1 MADLIEK
8 LSIIAFVAAGCCLLL
23 TILIWFRF
31 RILSVINDLSGK
43 TAKRA
48 IAQIR
53 ENNLRTGNKAY
64 HPGIVNLNRGPLT
77 TPMPEVSATPTE
89 KLPDDQVGKPV
100 PETIL
105 YQEAGKT
112 QILLA
117 SEAERGTTV
126 LNQDVNN
133 IADTSERPKVELT
146 ILEQVVMIHTSEVI
160 P

>member
-133 IADTSERPKVELT
+133 IADTSERLKVELT
-146 ILEQVVMIHTSEVI
+146 ILEQVVMIHTNEVI

>member
-43 TAKRA
+43 TAKRS

-146 ILEQVVMIHTSEVI
+146 ILEQVVMIHTNEVI

>member
-31 RILSVINDLSGK
+31 RILSVIYDLSGK

-146 ILEQVVMIHTSEVI
+146 ILEQVVMIHTNEVI

>member
-48 IAQIR
+48 MAQIR
-53 ENNLRTGNKAY
+53 ENNLRSGNKAY
-64 HPGIVNLNRGPLT
+64 QQGIVNLNRGPLT

-146 ILEQVVMIHTSEVI
+146 ILEQVVMIHTNEVI

>member
-77 TPMPEVSATPTE
+77 TPMPEVLATPTE

-146 ILEQVVMIHTSEVI
+146 ILEQVVMIHTNEVI

>member
-89 KLPDDQVGKPV
+89 KLPDDLVGKPV

-146 ILEQVVMIHTSEVI
+146 ILEQVVMIHTNEVI

>member
-117 SEAERGTTV
+117 SEAERGPTV

-146 ILEQVVMIHTSEVI
+146 ILEQVVMIHTNEVI

>member
-100 PETIL
+100 LETIL

-146 ILEQVVMIHTSEVI
+146 ILEQVVMIHTNEVI

>member
-1 MADLIEK
+1 MADFIEK

-31 RILSVINDLSGK
+31 QILSVINDLSGK

-64 HPGIVNLNRGPLT
+64 HPGVVNLNRGPLT
-77 TPMPEVSATPTE
+77 APMPDMTATPTE
-89 KLPDDQVGKPV
+89 KLPDAQVGQPV
-100 PETIL
+100 PETTL

-117 SEAERGTTV
+117 SDAEQGTTA
-126 LNQDVNN
+126 LNQDVGD
-133 IADTSERPKVELT
+133 IANTSERPKVELT
-146 ILEQVVMIHTSEVI
+146 ILEQVVMIHTNEVI

>member
-23 TILIWFRF
+23 TILIWCRF

-146 ILEQVVMIHTSEVI
+146 ILEQVVMIHTNEVI

>member
-133 IADTSERPKVELT
+133 IADTSEKPKVELT
-146 ILEQVVMIHTSEVI
+146 ILEQVVMIHTNEVI

>member
-77 TPMPEVSATPTE
+77 TPMPGVTATPTE
-89 KLPDDQVGKPV
+89 KLPDDQVGQPI
-100 PETIL
+100 PETTL

-117 SEAERGTTV
+117 SDAEQGTTV
-126 LNQDVNN
+126 LNQDVGN
-133 IADTSERPKVELT
+133 IANISERPKVELT
-146 ILEQVVMIHTSEVI
+146 ILEQVVMIHTNEVI

>member
-1 MADLIEK
+1 MADFIEK
-8 LSIIAFVAAGCCLLL
+8 LSIIAFVASGCCLLL

-64 HPGIVNLNRGPLT
+64 HPGVVNLNRGPLT
-77 TPMPEVSATPTE
+77 APMPDMTATPTE
-89 KLPDDQVGKPV
+89 KLPDAQVGQPV
-100 PETIL
+100 PETTL

-112 QILLA
+112 HILLA
-117 SEAERGTTV
+117 SDAEKETTV

-133 IADTSERPKVELT
+133 VADTSERPKVELT
-146 ILEQVVMIHTSEVI
+146 ILEQVVMIHTNEVI

>member
-146 ILEQVVMIHTSEVI
+146 ILEQVVMIHTN
-160 P
+160 

>member
-64 HPGIVNLNRGPLT
+64 HPDIVNLNRGPLT

-146 ILEQVVMIHTSEVI
+146 ILEQVVMIHTNEVI

>member
-48 IAQIR
+48 IAQIQ

-146 ILEQVVMIHTSEVI
+146 ILEQVVMIHTNEVI

>member
-77 TPMPEVSATPTE
+77 TPKPEVSATPTE

-146 ILEQVVMIHTSEVI
+146 ILEQVVMIHTNEVI

>member
-146 ILEQVVMIHTSEVI
+146 ILEQVVMIHTTEVI

>member
-8 LSIIAFVAAGCCLLL
+8 LSIIAFIAAGCCLLL

-146 ILEQVVMIHTSEVI
+146 ILEQVVMIHTNEVI

>member
-8 LSIIAFVAAGCCLLL
+8 LSIIAFVASGCCLLL

-146 ILEQVVMIHTSEVI
+146 ILEQVVMIHTNEVI

>member
-146 ILEQVVMIHTSEVI
+146 ILEQVVMIHTNELI

>member
-89 KLPDDQVGKPV
+89 KLPDDHVGKPV

-146 ILEQVVMIHTSEVI
+146 ILEQVVMIHTNEVI

>member
-146 ILEQVVMIHTSEVI
+146 ILEQVVMIHTNGVI

>member
-53 ENNLRTGNKAY
+53 ENNLRTGNKAC

-146 ILEQVVMIHTSEVI
+146 ILEQVVMIHTNEVI

>member
-43 TAKRA
+43 AAKRA

-146 ILEQVVMIHTSEVI
+146 ILEQVVMIHTNEVI

>member
-23 TILIWFRF
+23 TILILFRF

-146 ILEQVVMIHTSEVI
+146 ILEQVVMIHTNEVI

>member
-1 MADLIEK
+1 MDKK
-8 LSIIAFVAAGCCLLL
+8 LRVGILGGTGMVGQRFISLLENHPWFEVTTIAASPRSA
-23 TILIWFRF
+23 
-31 RILSVINDLSGK
+31 GK
-43 TAKRA
+43 TYEEA
-48 IAQIR
+48 IGGR
-53 ENNLRTGNKAY
+53 WKM
-64 HPGIVNLNRGPLT
+64 T

-146 ILEQVVMIHTSEVI
+146 ILEQVVMIHTNEVI

>member
-146 ILEQVVMIHTSEVI
+146 ILEQVVMIHTNEEI

>member
-53 ENNLRTGNKAY
+53 ENYLRTCNKAY

-146 ILEQVVMIHTSEVI
+146 ILEQVVMIHTNEVI

>member
-146 ILEQVVMIHTSEVI
+146 ILEQVVMIHTNEVI

>member
-64 HPGIVNLNRGPLT
+64 HLGIVNLNRGPLT

-146 ILEQVVMIHTSEVI
+146 ILEQVVMIHTNEVI

>member
-105 YQEAGKT
+105 YQKAVKT

-146 ILEQVVMIHTSEVI
+146 ILEQVVMIHTNEVI

>member
-1 MADLIEK
+1 
-8 LSIIAFVAAGCCLLL
+8 
-23 TILIWFRF
+23 
-31 RILSVINDLSGK
+31 
-43 TAKRA
+43 
-48 IAQIR
+48 
-53 ENNLRTGNKAY
+53 
-64 HPGIVNLNRGPLT
+64 
-77 TPMPEVSATPTE
+77 MPEVSATPTE

-146 ILEQVVMIHTSEVI
+146 ILEQVVMIHTNEVI

>member
-23 TILIWFRF
+23 TILIWIRF

-146 ILEQVVMIHTSEVI
+146 ILEQVVMIHTNEVI

>member
-105 YQEAGKT
+105 YQEA
-112 QILLA
+112 
-117 SEAERGTTV
+117 ERGTTV

-146 ILEQVVMIHTSEVI
+146 ILEQVVMIHTNEVI

>member
-133 IADTSERPKVELT
+133 IDRKS
-146 ILEQVVMIHTSEVI
+146 VV
-160 P
+160 

>member
-133 IADTSERPKVELT
+133 IANTSERPKVELT
-146 ILEQVVMIHTSEVI
+146 ILEQVVMIHTNEVI

>member
-1 MADLIEK
+1 MAELIEK

-146 ILEQVVMIHTSEVI
+146 ILEQVVMIHTNEVI

>member
-1 MADLIEK
+1 MEDLIEK

-146 ILEQVVMIHTSEVI
+146 ILEQVVMIHTNEVI

>member
-31 RILSVINDLSGK
+31 QILSVINDLSGK

-146 ILEQVVMIHTSEVI
+146 ILEQVVMIHTNEVI